1 MAVIDIPMV
10 GQSYNLRDW
19 AIDCQRTINLFPQVV
34 ESQNAPQVSALLPTP
49 GLTRKFKFD
58 GRIRGLYALTDRMLV
73 VSGTTLYS
81 VDKLG
86 KITNIGSIAGVSPVF
101 FADNSIHVMIVGNA
115 AYSYTIASNTLAVM
129 TNNEGFLGA
138 LDVTVL
144 DSRFVW
150 TIPNSGKIQWS
161 NVLNTTTSALN
172 FATAESKSDNLVRT
186 VTNNGQLWLIGEK
199 TTEVWSSTGDANLP
213 FQRVSGA
220 VLPVGC
226 VAKNSVC
233 QFGSSLVWL
242 SRSEHG
248 HGQLVMT
255 QGFLTQRVSNHAI
268 EQEIA
273 SYNVISDAISFAYQQ
288 NGHSFLVI
296 TFPTVQKTWCYDL
309 STNMWHERS
318 FYNPSLHKHEHHRV
332 MTHCFFNG
340 VHYVGDRDDGRVY
353 MLDHNE
359 YTDDGQ
365 KIVRERITPVSN
377 PHGARMIFDEVEIIM
392 QVGQEGNTNP
402 HIIFDWSDDKG
413 RTWSKDRQESIGA
426 AGEYRKRVIFR
437 RLGQSF
443 GRVFRVRITDTARLV
458 VVGAKARVR

>member
-1 MAVIDIPMV
+1 
-10 GQSYNLRDW
+10 
-19 AIDCQRTINLFPQVV
+19 
-34 ESQNAPQVSALLPTP
+34 
-49 GLTRKFKFD
+49 
-58 GRIRGLYALTDRMLV
+58 
-73 VSGTTLYS
+73 
-81 VDKLG
+81 
-86 KITNIGSIAGVSPVF
+86 
-101 FADNSIHVMIVGNA
+101 MIVGNA

-255 QGFLTQRVSNHAI
+255 QGFQTQRVSNHAI
-268 EQEIA
+268 EQDNESRAMVDKPALPFLTYGSKAQLTDEI
-273 SYNVISDAISFAYQQ
+273 V
-288 NGHSFLVI
+288 
-296 TFPTVQKTWCYDL
+296 
-309 STNMWHERS
+309 
-318 FYNPSLHKHEHHRV
+318 
-332 MTHCFFNG
+332 
-340 VHYVGDRDDGRVY
+340 
-353 MLDHNE
+353 
-359 YTDDGQ
+359 
-365 KIVRERITPVSN
+365 
-377 PHGARMIFDEVEIIM
+377 
-392 QVGQEGNTNP
+392 
-402 HIIFDWSDDKG
+402 
-413 RTWSKDRQESIGA
+413 
-426 AGEYRKRVIFR
+426 
-437 RLGQSF
+437 
-443 GRVFRVRITDTARLV
+443 
-458 VVGAKARVR
+458 AKAGASAAMTLVAPRNF